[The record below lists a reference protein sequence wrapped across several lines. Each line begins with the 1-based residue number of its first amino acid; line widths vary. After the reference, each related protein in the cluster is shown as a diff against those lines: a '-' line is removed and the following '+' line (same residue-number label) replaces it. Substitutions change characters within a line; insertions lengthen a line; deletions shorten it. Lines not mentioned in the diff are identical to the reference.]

1 MSQTSSVTVVIPTRD
16 RPALVEAAVRSVL
29 SQTRAVDQ
37 IVIVDDGSRHPDA
50 DRVAALARL
59 SRAIEVRRAEVPRGP
74 AAARNVGLAQSRG
87 EHLLFLDDDDLLHP
101 RLVEDGLAALGDRPG
116 ADVVVFLY
124 RRFSTAKRGCAALVA
139 PPARHGA
146 NETAHPLRF
155 TRADNAVPRAVLE
168 ERPLSAFLRYS
179 IPIHSC
185 LVRRSAIGAARF
197 PEALPQGEDTY
208 FWISLAA
215 VGRRFVRD
223 SRIYAYVRRHRGNIT
238 RSRRRYRVE
247 IQPCYERLLSD
258 GLLTAHDDA
267 FLAHL
272 KLLWFKALTCRP
284 GGRRHLR
291 HVLQAPHL
299 LRQELMFWASNALG
313 RWWARS

>member
-1 MSQTSSVTVVIPTRD
+1 
-16 RPALVEAAVRSVL
+16 
-29 SQTRAVDQ
+29 VDQ
-37 IVIVDDGSRHPDA
+37 IVIADDGSRGPDA

-59 SRAIEVRRAEVPRGP
+59 SDVIEVRRADMPRGP
-74 AAARNVGLAQSRG
+74 AAARNVGLAHACG

-124 RRFSTAKRGCAALVA
+124 RRFSTAMRGGATLAAPSVRRVA
-139 PPARHGA
+139 HEAM
-146 NETAHPLRF
+146 HPLRF
-155 TRADNAVPRAVLE
+155 TRPDNAVPRAVLE
-168 ERPLSAFLRYS
+168 HRPLSAFLRYS

-185 LVRRSAIGAARF
+185 LMRRSAIGAARF
-197 PEALPQGEDTY
+197 PEALAQGEDTY

-215 VGRRFVRD
+215 AGRRFVRD

-247 IQPCYERLLSD
+247 IQACYERLLSD
-258 GLLTAHDDA
+258 GLLTAPDDA

-284 GGRRHLR
+284 GGRRHLH
-291 HVLQAPHL
+291 HVLCAPHL
-299 LRQELMFWASNALG
+299 LRQELVFWASNALSR
-313 RWWARS
+313 RWATS